1 MTPGQKVRGGRYD
14 KSRQIDPKQAL
25 KHRRPTKSRPSPG
38 RGAYGAHANIDGKN
52 ASRLAADG
60 DGLQLKMAATQ
71 QRGHSDELA
80 GRQVLGGEV
89 SSIDA
94 VEFIKKRQVGA

>member
-1 MTPGQKVRGGRYD
+1 MDGTAKVGKSIENKFKTSATDEIEAFPQSRSLRR
-14 KSRQIDPKQAL
+14 SRQL
-25 KHRRPTKSRPSPG
+25 SM
-38 RGAYGAHANIDGKN
+38 GKN
-52 ASRLAADG
+52 ASQLAADG

-94 VEFIKKRQVGA
+94 VEFVEKR

>member
-1 MTPGQKVRGGRYD
+1 MDGTAKVGKSIENKFKTSATDEIEVFPPVEELAALTPI
-14 KSRQIDPKQAL
+14 SM
-25 KHRRPTKSRPSPG
+25 
-38 RGAYGAHANIDGKN
+38 GKN
-52 ASRLAADG
+52 ASQLAADG

-94 VEFIKKRQVGA
+94 VEFVEKR